1 MPNIDRR
8 DFIKLVGAGG
18 VGVGAGVVLRESI
31 KHPREHLIPHVLAPE
46 DYSSGVATWYNSVCS
61 MCSAGCGI
69 SVRTREGRAKKIEGN
84 PSHAVNQGG
93 LCAVGQAGLQVLYNP
108 DRVTGPLLQA
118 AGRGSND
125 FTQITWDDGLTRVA
139 SRLDVLRAA
148 GRGNRVAVL
157 TRGTSG
163 HLAEL
168 LEAFGQGLGTDRLL
182 HYDYD
187 HPHALHVAN
196 QRFFGEQQL
205 PYYDL
210 ANTRHLLSFGADY
223 LAGWLSPVHHSLGF
237 AQSRHGGDHRGHF
250 VQIEPRMSPSG
261 AAADEWIPA
270 RPGTEGILAL
280 GLAHHIVASGHY
292 EGDDVDAWQEVL
304 SAYTLAR
311 VAQETDVSESTLRQL
326 AESFANTRP
335 SLAIGGDGAA
345 NNSNGVDTLVAI
357 NALNYLAG
365 NVGEMGGVI
374 FNPNPGGATSHSRQ
388 ANYQTLAQLA
398 ESARSGEIDVLIL
411 NDANP
416 VFTMPVASGFK
427 AALEQIP
434 FIVSLSSFIDETS
447 ALADVVLPSH
457 TYLESWGDAFPEQG
471 VGFSIG
477 AVSQPVVAPLYDT
490 KATGDIVLDLARR
503 VGNPMPWNSTEEC
516 IKDGWNKIYQES
528 DSNTKTE
535 SFESFWTA
543 LLKAGVWG
551 KKNHRMTETSRP
563 NADTIASIGVDAPT
577 FSGDAEV
584 YPFVLQPYLSTMHDG
599 RAANLPWIQELP
611 DAMTSVVYG
620 SWVEMNPETAKDLGL
635 TEGDLVD
642 VESPEGA
649 VRAPILVY
657 PAIRPDV
664 IAMPIGQGHTNYGR
678 YASNRGTNPLE
689 ILSPVVDENSGN
701 VASNATRVKI
711 VATGKHVEIVKT
723 SGKSRDL
730 GRDIVQTTGGDD
742 HTAQT
747 NSIPITVIP
756 T

>member
-1 MPNIDRR
+1 M
-8 DFIKLVGAGG
+8 
-18 VGVGAGVVLRESI
+18 
-31 KHPREHLIPHVLAPE
+31 
-46 DYSSGVATWYNSVCS
+46 
-61 MCSAGCGI
+61 
-69 SVRTREGRAKKIEGN
+69 
-84 PSHAVNQGG
+84 
-93 LCAVGQAGLQVLYNP
+93 
-108 DRVTGPLLQA
+108 
-118 AGRGSND
+118 
-125 FTQITWDDGLTRVA
+125 
-139 SRLDVLRAA
+139 
-148 GRGNRVAVL
+148 
-157 TRGTSG
+157 
-163 HLAEL
+163 
-168 LEAFGQGLGTDRLL
+168 
-182 HYDYD
+182 
-187 HPHALHVAN
+187 
-196 QRFFGEQQL
+196 
-205 PYYDL
+205 
-210 ANTRHLLSFGADY
+210 
-223 LAGWLSPVHHSLGF
+223 
-237 AQSRHGGDHRGHF
+237 
-250 VQIEPRMSPSG
+250 
-261 AAADEWIPA
+261 
-270 RPGTEGILAL
+270 
-280 GLAHHIVASGHY
+280 
-292 EGDDVDAWQEVL
+292 
-304 SAYTLAR
+304 
-311 VAQETDVSESTLRQL
+311 
-326 AESFANTRP
+326 
-335 SLAIGGDGAA
+335 
-345 NNSNGVDTLVAI
+345 
-357 NALNYLAG
+357 
-365 NVGEMGGVI
+365 
-374 FNPNPGGATSHSRQ
+374 
-388 ANYQTLAQLA
+388 
-398 ESARSGEIDVLIL
+398 
-411 NDANP
+411 
-416 VFTMPVASGFK
+416 
-427 AALEQIP
+427 
-434 FIVSLSSFIDETS
+434 SSFIDETS
-447 ALADVVLPSH
+447 ALADIILPSH

-503 VGNPMPWNSTEEC
+503 VGNPMPWNSTEDC

-563 NADTIASIGVDAPT
+563 NPNTIASIGVDAPT

-620 SWVEMNPETAKDLGL
+620 SWVEMNPKTAKDLGL

-657 PAIRPDV
+657 PGIRPDV

-689 ILSPVVDENSGN
+689 ILSPLVDENSGN